1 MVIKARIAYLGRNF
15 FGFER
20 QKEGRTVQGT
30 LEQVLSDYFG
40 TEILI
45 QGAGRTDAGV
55 NAAGQVVSFVSPRD
69 IENFEREK
77 RAIDRRLPKDL
88 SLLSLEEAPS
98 GFHPRKSAKFKI
110 YAYRFSFAER
120 DVFQPSVAFLERD
133 DKFNLTLFEK
143 TLSLFVGKHNFASFT
158 SKDADAR
165 GFVRTIEAID
175 VANKGKE
182 TSVVFKGDGFLTY
195 QIRFIVGAAF
205 KVAYGE
211 LPLEEV
217 KKRIDAEERS
227 ILSYKAPAEG
237 LTLVYVG
244 YE

>member
-1 MVIKARIAYLGRNF
+1 MPI
-15 FGFER
+15 
-20 QKEGRTVQGT
+20 
-30 LEQVLSDYFG
+30 
-40 TEILI
+40 
-45 QGAGRTDAGV
+45 
-55 NAAGQVVSFVSPRD
+55 VSP
-69 IENFEREK
+69 
-77 RAIDRRLPKDL
+77 L
-88 SLLSLEEAPS
+88 
-98 GFHPRKSAKFKI
+98 
-110 YAYRFSFAER
+110 
-120 DVFQPSVAFLERD
+120 PSVTF
-133 DKFNLTLFEK
+133 FSPPS
-143 TLSLFVGKHNFASFT
+143 LSSSAN
-158 SKDADAR
+158 
-165 GFVRTIEAID
+165 

>member
-1 MVIKARIAYLGRNF
+1 MKINRRRFLCYLVAY
-15 FGFER
+15 
-20 QKEGRTVQGT
+20 
-30 LEQVLSDYFG
+30 
-40 TEILI
+40 TETFISVKH
-45 QGAGRTDAGV
+45 GALHG
-55 NAAGQVVSFVSPRD
+55 
-69 IENFEREK
+69 I
-77 RAIDRRLPKDL
+77 
-88 SLLSLEEAPS
+88 
-98 GFHPRKSAKFKI
+98 FHPF
-110 YAYRFSFAER
+110 EGH
-120 DVFQPSVAFLERD
+120 
-133 DKFNLTLFEK
+133 TLY
-143 TLSLFVGKHNFASFT
+143 LFVGRHNFASFT